1 MCTNQGTG
9 TSSFAQME
17 NLSSSLSQCI
27 GTPLVQCEITSSW
40 PRLAQART
48 PRGVF
53 VGGQPLIGSL
63 CEAWHPTL
71 NNGFADGFRTQRR
84 SDECAVCTVGLP
96 EAHSDS
102 RIGSRTRPPSLQVV
116 PMGPKVSSRLW
127 MFLPFH
133 QKAPASQSKTS
144 TTSPRSPNQGVT
156 WARGTLLFVL
166 SSLPPAT
173 WPVAV
178 AVYSH
183 WVHCRD
189 QFEISRPALIGCSQH
204 QGKVAQRGKRKST
217 RRPES
222 CPAESCR
229 ADAVL
234 NRVAHLRL
242 GSAQRNFCLRQPT
255 PALPPTGPSVAPSA
269 HQGPFGTVAALDA
282 GAPMLPLYINNA
294 LG

>member
-1 MCTNQGTG
+1 
-9 TSSFAQME
+9 ME
-17 NLSSSLSQCI
+17 NLSSSLDQCI
-27 GTPLVQCEITSSW
+27 GTPLVRCEITSSW

-53 VGGQPLIGSL
+53 VGGPPLIGSL

-183 WVHCRD
+183 WGPLSGS
-189 QFEISRPALIGCSQH
+189 ISRYLVQ
-204 QGKVAQRGKRKST
+204 
-217 RRPES
+217 
-222 CPAESCR
+222 
-229 ADAVL
+229 L
-234 NRVAHLRL
+234 
-242 GSAQRNFCLRQPT
+242 
-255 PALPPTGPSVAPSA
+255 
-269 HQGPFGTVAALDA
+269 
-282 GAPMLPLYINNA
+282 
-294 LG
+294 